1 MKVLILNGSPRR
13 HGNMSK
19 MLELMKQELEGCGV
33 GTVYID
39 VPQQSMKEADAVII
53 GAPCYWG
60 NMPGEVKVL
69 FDRMVYG
76 MMGENSW
83 GMPLPLH
90 KGKKAIV
97 VSTCTTPYPFNIL
110 YNQTHGVVKA
120 FREILKWSGFKI
132 VKTIE
137 RGGTKKHP
145 ELTEK
150 DMRNCK
156 KAVHKLL

>member
-39 VPQQSMKEADAVII
+39 VPLLQVHPCIGCMKCRSSLKCCLPEDGAQRVLQSMKEADAVII

-69 FDRMVYG
+69 FRPYG
-76 MMGENSW
+76 LRYDGGE
-83 GMPLPLH
+83 
-90 KGKKAIV
+90 
-97 VSTCTTPYPFNIL
+97 
-110 YNQTHGVVKA
+110 
-120 FREILKWSGFKI
+120 
-132 VKTIE
+132 
-137 RGGTKKHP
+137 
-145 ELTEK
+145 
-150 DMRNCK
+150 
-156 KAVHKLL
+156 LLGNAPSAS

>member
-39 VPQQSMKEADAVII
+39 VPQLQVHPCIGCMKCRSSLKCCLPEDGAQRVLQSMKEADAVII

-83 GMPLPLH
+83 GMPLPP
-90 KGKKAIV
+90 
-97 VSTCTTPYPFNIL
+97 VSY
-110 YNQTHGVVKA
+110 TH
-120 FREILKWSGFKI
+120 LTLP
-132 VKTIE
+132 TI
-137 RGGTKKHP
+137 
-145 ELTEK
+145 
-150 DMRNCK
+150 
-156 KAVHKLL
+156 A

>member
-39 VPQQSMKEADAVII
+39 VPQLQVHPCIGCMKCRSSLKCCLPEDGAQRVLQSMKEADAVII

-83 GMPLPLH
+83 GD
-90 KGKKAIV
+90 
-97 VSTCTTPYPFNIL
+97 TPS
-110 YNQTHGVVKA
+110 A
-120 FREILKWSGFKI
+120 S
-132 VKTIE
+132 
-137 RGGTKKHP
+137 
-145 ELTEK
+145 
-150 DMRNCK
+150 
-156 KAVHKLL
+156 

>member
-1 MKVLILNGSPRR
+1 
-13 HGNMSK
+13 
-19 MLELMKQELEGCGV
+19 
-33 GTVYID
+33 
-39 VPQQSMKEADAVII
+39 
-53 GAPCYWG
+53 
-60 NMPGEVKVL
+60 
-69 FDRMVYG
+69 
-76 MMGENSW
+76 
-83 GMPLPLH
+83 
-90 KGKKAIV
+90 
-97 VSTCTTPYPFNIL
+97 
-110 YNQTHGVVKA
+110 VVKA

>member
-19 MLELMKQELEGCGV
+19 MLELMKQELEGCGAE
-33 GTVYID
+33 TVYID
-39 VPQQSMKEADAVII
+39 VPRLQVHPCIGCMKCRSSLKCCLPEDGAQRVLQSMKEADAVII

-97 VSTCTTPYPFNIL
+97 VSTCTTLIL
-110 YNQTHGVVKA
+110 SIFSIIRRTV
-120 FREILKWSGFKI
+120 W
-132 VKTIE
+132 
-137 RGGTKKHP
+137 
-145 ELTEK
+145 
-150 DMRNCK
+150 
-156 KAVHKLL
+156 